1 MTDGTLL
8 SVIIP
13 VYNSAAYLPRCVDS
27 ILAAGIGGLE
37 VLLIDDGS
45 TDQSPEVCREYA
57 AQHGCVRYY
66 RQENAGPSAAR
77 NYGLELAAGR
87 YIAFFDSDDW
97 VLPTPFAD
105 AVSRLERCG
114 ADIWAS
120 DFHRVADNG
129 AVLDRVYQ
137 IEESAEPL
145 PGSYKTRF
153 LSAPDCVW
161 NVWRYIFRREY
172 LDSASLRF
180 IEGYSCGEDLEFIVR
195 ALMGTE
201 SIAFFHEPYYCYRVN
216 YGDTLT
222 RRYSAER
229 VHQLMT
235 MLLTAR
241 RGLDGSAEA
250 QLLRQKLAREYILN
264 LSLIY
269 ELPIAER
276 RDIAYEYMYANSFTY
291 DASGIYAVTAKV
303 ISILGIPI
311 TARILYMLKRIKRGL
326 RRAKIKVFSRRKEK
340 DEVAFSSYD

>member
-1 MTDGTLL
+1 MTDETLL
-8 SVIIP
+8 SVIVP

-45 TDQSPEVCREYA
+45 TDGSPAVCREYSA
-57 AQHGCVRYY
+57 RHECVHYY

-77 NYGLELAAGR
+77 NRGLELAAGR

-97 VLPTPFAD
+97 VLPSPFAA
-105 AVSRLERCG
+105 AVSRLESCG

-120 DFHRVADNG
+120 DFRRVADNG

-145 PGSYKTRF
+145 PGSYKARF
-153 LSAPDCVW
+153 LAAPDCVW

-172 LDSASLRF
+172 LDAAGLRF
-180 IEGYSCGEDLEFIVR
+180 IEGYSCGEDLEFVVR

-201 SIAFFHEPYYCYRVN
+201 SISFFHEPYYCYRVN

-229 VHQLMT
+229 VRQLMT

-241 RGLDGSAEA
+241 RGLDGSTES

-264 LSLIY
+264 LSLY
-269 ELPIAER
+269 AECPQDERNAAYAQLCSASELAEDAAGVYKAAAIAVKVTGIRASAWLMLGMKRVKR
-276 RDIAYEYMYANSFTY
+276 RVRRHRQLHGNAACVGDN
-291 DASGIYAVTAKV
+291 SGI
-303 ISILGIPI
+303 
-311 TARILYMLKRIKRGL
+311 
-326 RRAKIKVFSRRKEK
+326 
-340 DEVAFSSYD
+340 

>member
-13 VYNSAAYLPRCVDS
+13 VYNSAAHLPQCIDS

-45 TDQSPEVCREYA
+45 TDESPEVCREYA
-57 AQHGCVRYY
+57 AQHSCVRCY

-77 NYGLELAAGR
+77 NYGLQLAAGR

-97 VLPTPFAD
+97 VLPSPFAD
-105 AVSRLERCG
+105 AVSRLEGCG
-114 ADIWAS
+114 ADIWES

-137 IEESAEPL
+137 IEEIAEPL
-145 PGSYKTRF
+145 PGSYKTQF

-161 NVWRYIFRREY
+161 NVWRCIFRKEY
-172 LDSASLRF
+172 LNSASLRF
-180 IEGYSCGEDLEFIVR
+180 LEGYNCGEDLEFIVR

-201 SIAFFHEPYYCYRVN
+201 NIAFFHEPYYCYRVN

-229 VHQLMT
+229 VRQLMT

-241 RGLDGSAEA
+241 RGLDGSAA
-250 QLLRQKLAREYILN
+250 ARLLRQKLAREYILN
-264 LSLIY
+264 LSLY
-269 ELPIAER
+269 AECPRDERDAAYAWLRSASELAE
-276 RDIAYEYMYANSFTY
+276 
-291 DASGIYAVTAKV
+291 DASGVYKAAAIAVKV
-303 ISILGIPI
+303 TGIRAAAWLLLG
-311 TARILYMLKRIKRGL
+311 MKRVKRS
-326 RRAKIKVFSRRKEK
+326 VRKHRQLHGNAAGVG
-340 DEVAFSSYD
+340 DNSGI

>member
-8 SVIIP
+8 SIIIP

-27 ILAAGIGGLE
+27 ILAAGISGLE

-45 TDQSPEVCREYA
+45 TDNSPEVCREYA
-57 AQHGCVRYY
+57 ARHGCVRYY
-66 RQENAGPSAAR
+66 RQKNSGPSAAR
-77 NYGLELAAGR
+77 NRGLELAAGQ

-97 VLPTPFAD
+97 VLPSPFAD
-105 AVSRLERCG
+105 AVSRLESCV

-120 DFHRVADNG
+120 DFRRVADNG
-129 AVLDRVYQ
+129 TVLDRVYQ

-153 LSAPDCVW
+153 LAAPDCVW

-201 SIAFFHEPYYCYRVN
+201 NIAFFHEPYYCYRVN

-229 VHQLMT
+229 VRQLMT

-264 LSLIY
+264 LSLY
-269 ELPIAER
+269 AECPRAER
-276 RDIAYEYMYANSFTY
+276 DPAYAQLRSASELAEDAAGIYKAAAIAVKVTGIRAAAWLLLGMKRVKRRVRRHRQLHGNTACVGDN
-291 DASGIYAVTAKV
+291 SGI
-303 ISILGIPI
+303 
-311 TARILYMLKRIKRGL
+311 
-326 RRAKIKVFSRRKEK
+326 
-340 DEVAFSSYD
+340 